1 MSPTRRLATSVATS
15 IATSLATIRLTT
27 VVALFL
33 ATWTL
38 AASGAAAQAPHRAI
52 LKEKLLRDLTRISD
66 SFDGVM
72 GVEVVDLTDSSRIG
86 VNQNL
91 VFPQGSAIK
100 IPILLELFR
109 RSDHDP
115 ALLRARHSISKATRT
130 GGSGVL
136 QFFSDGGSE
145 LSNED
150 LAVLMITLSDNG
162 ATNILIDA
170 LGMDSVN
177 ATMAALGLKQTK
189 LQRRMISPASSAR
202 GEENISTPAEAA
214 EVMARISSCDLP
226 LSKSACERLRAI
238 LELPKNEAVRS
249 VIPGNIPV
257 ASKPGGIVGVA
268 TSWALVEL
276 PDHPFVITVM
286 ANYGG
291 GDGDAAIREAA
302 KATFEYFERLQRAT
316 PYGTRVSPSV
326 FEKTRKP

>member
-1 MSPTRRLATSVATS
+1 MTPTRRLAT
-15 IATSLATIRLTT
+15 IRLTAA
-27 VVALFL
+27 VALFL
-33 ATWTL
+33 TACTF
-38 AASGAAAQAPHRAI
+38 AAGQASAQAPHRAI
-52 LKEKLLRDLTRISD
+52 LKEKLLRELTRISD

-72 GVEVVDLTDSSRIG
+72 GIVVLDLTDSSRIG

-109 RSDHDP
+109 RADHDP
-115 ALLRARHSISKATRT
+115 ALLGTRHTISEATRT

-136 QFFSDGGSE
+136 QFFSNGGSE

-150 LAVLMITLSDNG
+150 LAVLMVTLSDNG

-177 ATMAALGLKQTK
+177 RTMASLGLKQTK

-202 GEENISTPAEAA
+202 GEENISTPSEAA
-214 EVMARISSCDLP
+214 MVMARLWRCDLP
-226 LSKSACERLRAI
+226 ISKSACQRVREI
-238 LELPKNEAVRS
+238 LELPKSEPVRS
-249 VIPGNIPV
+249 VIPDDIAV

-276 PDHPFVITVM
+276 PDHPFVISVM
-286 ANYGG
+286 TNYGG
-291 GDGDAAIREAA
+291 GDGDAAIRESA
-302 KATFEYFERLQRAT
+302 KAAFEYFRRLQRAT
-316 PYGTRVSPSV
+316 PFGTRVSRSV
-326 FEKTRKP
+326 FEEARGSKR

>member
-1 MSPTRRLATSVATS
+1 MSPTRR
-15 IATSLATIRLTT
+15 LATIRLTT

-33 ATWTL
+33 TTCTL
-38 AASGAAAQAPHRAI
+38 AASRVAAQAPHRAI
-52 LKEKLLRDLTRISD
+52 LKEKLLHELTRISD

-72 GVEVVDLTDSSRIG
+72 GIEVVDLTDSSRIG
-86 VNQNL
+86 VNQDL

-100 IPILLELFR
+100 IPVLLELFR
-109 RSDHDP
+109 RADHDP
-115 ALLRARHSISKATRT
+115 GLLRARHPISEATRT

-150 LAVLMITLSDNG
+150 LAVLMVTLSDNG

-177 ATMAALGLKQTK
+177 RTMASLGLKQTR

-214 EVMARISSCDLP
+214 SVMARLSRCDLP
-226 LSKSACERLRAI
+226 LSKSSCERVREI
-238 LELPKNEAVRS
+238 LELPKDEAVRS
-249 VIPGNIPV
+249 VIPDDIPV

-276 PDHPFVITVM
+276 PDRPFAITVM
-286 ANYGG
+286 TNYGG
-291 GDGDAAIREAA
+291 GDGGAAIREAA
-302 KATFEYFERLQRAT
+302 KAAFEYFRRLQRAT
-316 PYGTRVSPSV
+316 PYGTRVSSSV
-326 FEKTRKP
+326 FEETRAPRR

>member
-1 MSPTRRLATSVATS
+1 MSSTRRPARIRATATCALLLAAF
-15 IATSLATIRLTT
+15 SLAPAPAR
-27 VVALFL
+27 
-33 ATWTL
+33 
-38 AASGAAAQAPHRAI
+38 AQAEHRAI
-52 LKEKLLRDLTRISD
+52 LKQKLLDDLTRISD

-86 VNQNL
+86 VNQDL

-100 IPILLELFR
+100 IPVLLELLR
-109 RSDHDP
+109 RSDGDP
-115 ALLRARHSISKATRT
+115 ALLATRHSISDATRT

-177 ATMAALGLKQTK
+177 HTMAALGLERTK

-214 EVMARISSCDLP
+214 TLMARLSTCELP
-226 LSKSACERLRAI
+226 MSQRACARMRAI

-249 VIPGNIPV
+249 VIPGGIRV
-257 ASKPGGIVGVA
+257 ASKPGGIVGVS

-276 PDHPFVITVM
+276 PDRPFVITVM
-286 ANYGG
+286 TNYGG
-291 GDGDAAIREAA
+291 GDGGEAIREAA
-302 KATFEYFERLQRAT
+302 TAAYQYFLRLQRST
-316 PYGTRVSPSV
+316 PYGTRVPASV
-326 FEKTRKP
+326 YREVHPRSR

>member
-1 MSPTRRLATSVATS
+1 MRLAA
-15 IATSLATIRLTT
+15 

-33 ATWTL
+33 TVRTL
-38 AASGAAAQAPHRAI
+38 AGSPAAAQAPHRAI
-52 LKEKLLRDLTRISD
+52 LEGKLLQELTRISD

-72 GVEVVDLTDSSRIG
+72 GIEVLDLTDSSRIG

-109 RSDHDP
+109 RADHDP
-115 ALLRARHSISKATRT
+115 ALLRTRHSISEATRT

-145 LSNED
+145 LSSED

-177 ATMAALGLKQTK
+177 STMSSLGLKQTK

-214 EVMARISSCDLP
+214 EVMARLSRCDLP
-226 LSKSACERLRAI
+226 LSKSACERVREL
-238 LELPKNEAVRS
+238 LELPKSEPVRS
-249 VIPGNIPV
+249 VIPDDIPV

-286 ANYGG
+286 TNYGG

-302 KATFEYFERLQRAT
+302 KSAFEYFRRLQRST
-316 PYGTRVSPSV
+316 PYGTRVSDSV
-326 FEKTRKP
+326 FDSTRVPNR

>member
-1 MSPTRRLATSVATS
+1 
-15 IATSLATIRLTT
+15 
-27 VVALFL
+27 LFL
-33 ATWTL
+33 TACTL

-52 LKEKLLRDLTRISD
+52 LKEKLLHELTRISD

-72 GVEVVDLTDSSRIG
+72 GIEVVDLTDSSRIG
-86 VNQNL
+86 VNQDL

-109 RSDHDP
+109 RADHDP
-115 ALLRARHSISKATRT
+115 GLLRARHPISEATRT

-150 LAVLMITLSDNG
+150 LAVLMVTLSDNG

-177 ATMAALGLKQTK
+177 RTMTSLGLKQTR

-214 EVMARISSCDLP
+214 SVMARLSRCDLP
-226 LSKSACERLRAI
+226 LSKSSCEKVREI
-238 LELPKNEAVRS
+238 LELPKDEAVRS
-249 VIPGNIPV
+249 VIPDDIPV

-276 PDHPFVITVM
+276 PDRPFAITVM
-286 ANYGG
+286 TNYGG

-302 KATFEYFERLQRAT
+302 KAAFEYFRRLQRAT
-316 PYGTRVSPSV
+316 PYGTRVSSSV
-326 FEKTRKP
+326 LEETRAPKR

>member
-1 MSPTRRLATSVATS
+1 MSPTRRPL
-15 IATSLATIRLTT
+15 TIRASILL
-27 VVALFL
+27 ALFL
-33 ATWTL
+33 GASSL
-38 AASGAAAQAPHRAI
+38 AAGTASAQTEHRAI
-52 LKEKLLRDLTRISD
+52 LKAKLQAELARISD

-72 GVEVVDLTDSSRIG
+72 GIEVVDLTDSSRIG
-86 VNQNL
+86 VNENL

-100 IPILLELFR
+100 IPILIELFR
-109 RSDHDP
+109 RADRTP
-115 ALLRARHSISKATRT
+115 ALLGARRPITRATRT

-162 ATNILIDA
+162 ATNMLIDA

-177 ATMAALGLKQTK
+177 RTMASLGLKQTK
-189 LQRRMISPASSAR
+189 LQRRMITPASSMR

-214 EVMARISSCDLP
+214 EVMTRLARCNLP
-226 LSKSACERLRAI
+226 LSKSSCARVREM

-249 VIPGNIPV
+249 VIPEDIPV
-257 ASKPGGIVGVA
+257 ASKPGGIVGVS

-276 PDHPFVITVM
+276 PDRPFVITVM
-286 ANYGG
+286 TNYGG

-302 KATFEYFERLQRAT
+302 TAAFEYFTRLQRVT
-316 PYGTRVSPSV
+316 PYGTRVSSSV
-326 FEKTRKP
+326 YDSATTRQP

>member
-1 MSPTRRLATSVATS
+1 MSPTRR
-15 IATSLATIRLTT
+15 IATIRLAAA
-27 VVALFL
+27 VALS
-33 ATWTL
+33 L
-38 AASGAAAQAPHRAI
+38 AACALTVAQAAAQAPHRAI
-52 LKEKLLRDLTRISD
+52 LKAKLVHELTRISND
-66 SFDGVM
+66 FDGVM

-91 VFPQGSAIK
+91 VFPQGSALK

-109 RSDHDP
+109 RADRDP
-115 ALLRARHSISKATRT
+115 ALLGTRHAISKETRT

-136 QFFSDGGSE
+136 QFFTDGGSE

-162 ATNILIDA
+162 ATNMLIDA

-177 ATMAALGLKQTK
+177 RTMASLGLKQTK
-189 LQRRMISPASSAR
+189 LQRRMITPAASAR

-214 EVMARISSCDLP
+214 TVMARLSRCDLP
-226 LSKSACERLRAI
+226 LSRSACERAREI

-249 VIPGNIPV
+249 VIPDDIPV
-257 ASKPGGIVGVA
+257 ASKPGGIVGVS

-276 PDHPFVITVM
+276 PDRPFVITVM
-286 ANYGG
+286 TNYGG

-302 KATFEYFERLQRAT
+302 KAAFDYFTRLQRST
-316 PYGTRVSPSV
+316 PYGTRVPRSV
-326 FEKTRKP
+326 FEASGAPPR

>member
-1 MSPTRRLATSVATS
+1 MSPTRRPS
-15 IATSLATIRLTT
+15 TIRASIIL
-27 VVALFL
+27 ALFL
-33 ATWTL
+33 AASTL
-38 AASGAAAQAPHRAI
+38 AAGAARAQTEHRAI
-52 LKEKLLRDLTRISD
+52 LKEKLVRELTRISD

-86 VNQNL
+86 VNENL

-109 RSDHDP
+109 RADRTP
-115 ALLRARHSISKATRT
+115 ALLGTRRSITKDTRT

-162 ATNILIDA
+162 ATNLLIDA

-177 ATMAALGLKQTK
+177 RTMASLGLKQTK
-189 LQRRMISPASSAR
+189 LQRRMITPASSMR

-214 EVMARISSCDLP
+214 EVMTRLWRCDLP
-226 LSKSACERLRAI
+226 MSKSSCARAREM
-238 LELPKNEAVRS
+238 LELPKDEAVRS
-249 VIPGNIPV
+249 VIPDDIPV
-257 ASKPGGIVGVA
+257 ASKPGGIVGVS

-276 PDHPFVITVM
+276 PDRPFVITVM
-286 ANYGG
+286 TNYGG
-291 GDGDAAIREAA
+291 GDGGAAIREAA
-302 KATFEYFERLQRAT
+302 TAAFEYFKRLQRVT
-316 PYGTRVSPSV
+316 PYGTRVPSSV
-326 FEKTRKP
+326 YDKAAARQP

>member
-1 MSPTRRLATSVATS
+1 MKPTRRLVP
-15 IATSLATIRLTT
+15 IRLTAA
-27 VVALFL
+27 VALFVT
-33 ATWTL
+33 ACTL
-38 AASGAAAQAPHRAI
+38 AASRAAAQAQHRAI
-52 LKEKLLRDLTRISD
+52 LKEKLVRELTRISD

-72 GVEVVDLTDSSRIG
+72 GVEVVDLTDSSRVG
-86 VNQNL
+86 VNQDL

-109 RSDHDP
+109 RADHDHG
-115 ALLRARHSISKATRT
+115 LLRARHSISEATRT

-150 LAVLMITLSDNG
+150 LAVLMVTLSDNG

-177 ATMAALGLKQTK
+177 HTMAALGLKQTK

-214 EVMARISSCDLP
+214 SVMARLSRCDLP
-226 LSKSACERLRAI
+226 LTKSSCERVREM
-238 LELPKNEAVRS
+238 LELPKNEPVRS
-249 VIPGNIPV
+249 VIPDDIPV

-276 PDHPFVITVM
+276 PDRPFAITVM
-286 ANYGG
+286 TNYGG

-302 KATFEYFERLQRAT
+302 TAAFEYFERLQRST

-326 FEKTRKP
+326 FEETRKPKR